1 VSRVGLRT
9 PVPPEYMEYHEKQ
22 QRAEVDAV
30 REARDA
36 ALSEGGLPVSAHVSE
51 AAVHSAIRVE
61 ASASAS
67 AGLRHAPLGEVFR
80 CGGRSATQSTDTW
93 RLLLLCNMSICFSL
107 HSKTQIKILVES
119 EQKC

>member
-1 VSRVGLRT
+1 MSRVGLRT

-36 ALSEGGLPVSAHVSE
+36 ALSEGGLPVSANVSE

-61 ASASAS
+61 ERPAAAGALRYCIASACARW
-67 AGLRHAPLGEVFR
+67 G
-80 CGGRSATQSTDTW
+80 QSQHQPIA
-93 RLLLLCNMSICFSL
+93 M
-107 HSKTQIKILVES
+107 
-119 EQKC
+119 

>member
-61 ASASAS
+61 ASASAE
-67 AGLRHAPLGEVFR
+67 LRHVPF
-80 CGGRSATQSTDTW
+80 GGKGARRGGQSASQSTNT
-93 RLLLLCNMSICFSL
+93 
-107 HSKTQIKILVES
+107 
-119 EQKC
+119 

>member
-1 VSRVGLRT
+1 MSRVGLRT

-67 AGLRHAPLGEVFR
+67 AGLRHARGGVQMRRTIGE
-80 CGGRSATQSTDTW
+80 SEH
-93 RLLLLCNMSICFSL
+93 RLLFCDLSICFSL
-107 HSKTQIKILVES
+107 HPKTQIKILLEK